1 MLVLSFFSVR
11 MKCETDL
18 QQVRMFLVQF
28 QVLPLKKTD
37 NKPNN
42 ISSSFSKSLP
52 LSTFSSLPLSLS
64 LTLWCDSRVCASGDY
79 SQIVGALL
87 QTPELLHSGCW
98 PKKKRKKK
106 KSKITRKD
114 VCEISSVSYHH
125 TVTKSNKVSAV
136 GNSKTEGKGSNLR
149 QSLTVE
155 VRKAEPTGCP
165 FEGGVLCCWMQFRD
179 SEITAGISPTCSAT
193 CCSISVSMYAV
204 RAATASRHG
213 IDVWNVQPFPLVC
226 WTNEEKREQIPSI
239 WQVSVQ
245 SAEAAHVWSEY
256 ICLCH
261 CLYVRRDC

>member
-52 LSTFSSLPLSLS
+52 LSTFSSLPL
-64 LTLWCDSRVCASGDY
+64 WASHSG
-79 SQIVGALL
+79 V
-87 QTPELLHSGCW
+87 TPEFVLQAITLRLLELYYKLQSYCIVVAGQ
-98 PKKKRKKK
+98 KK

-114 VCEISSVSYHH
+114 VCETSSVSYHH

-136 GNSKTEGKGSNLR
+136 GNSKTEGNGSNLR

-155 VRKAEPTGCP
+155 VRKAEPAGCP

-245 SAEAAHVWSEY
+245 SAAAAHVWSEY